1 MAKQKCNS
9 EEYNRVFVAFQEFR
23 CVPSEANLSNSMSL
37 VFTDS
42 TITTM

>member
-9 EEYNRVFVAFQEFR
+9 EEYNRVFIAFQEFHR
-23 CVPSEANLSNSMSL
+23 VPSKVDLSNSMSL